1 MSSRLAL
8 WLVAGCLMLLSS
20 APQVPDGHI
29 GRVATPGE
37 IRASDIDVLP
47 DGTGL
52 PPGEGDAA
60 TGRLVFIGKCARCHG
75 SEGEGNDH
83 YPRLVGGAGTLG
95 TSAPALTVGSYW
107 PYATTL
113 WDYIHRA
120 MPYPQP
126 GSLTA
131 RETYAVTAYILFKN
145 GIVREHELLNAQSL
159 PQVKMPNRTGFI
171 VGEDS
176 VP

>member
-1 MSSRLAL
+1 MSSRLVL
-8 WLVAGCLMLLSS
+8 WLVAGCMMLFSS

-29 GRVATPGE
+29 GRAATKGE
-37 IRASDIDVLP
+37 IRVRDIDVLA

-52 PPGEGDAA
+52 PPGQGDAT
-60 TGRLVFIGKCARCHG
+60 TGRLVFVAKCARCHG
-75 SEGEGNDH
+75 PEGEGSDH

-95 TSAPALTVGSYW
+95 TSAPVLTVGSYW

-131 RETYAVTAYILFKN
+131 RETYSVTAYILFKN
-145 GIVREHELLNAQSL
+145 GIVSEHQVVSAQTL
-159 PQVKMPNRTGFI
+159 PKLKMPNRAGFI